1 MYTSRNKIVSKY
13 VEKLLKY
20 RIKNCNR
27 PNYCRNH
34 YAKFEIGNSNKLA
47 FKIVCERTPHI
58 FSPDICTQRWIK
70 CLNNI
75 NCNSSFHLFLI
86 FLFLFLQFLHE
97 LFIFAFRFTFAFSPN
112 ANQSKLKLSITGQRG
127 RGHGAVYYTSPKNL
141 IITLA

>member
-1 MYTSRNKIVSKY
+1 MLKNCLNTGSKIVI
-13 VEKLLKY
+13 V
-20 RIKNCNR
+20 
-27 PNYCRNH
+27 PNYYSNH
-34 YAKFEIGNSNKLA
+34 HAKFEIGNSNKLA

-112 ANQSKLKLSITGQRG
+112 ANQKTFYIRSERDIGLFFTLVPNHIIMFC
-127 RGHGAVYYTSPKNL
+127 YCIL
-141 IITLA
+141 ILVH